1 VKVALIQLPLQ
12 SHDYVYSLENI
23 PLAAGYLAS
32 YASAENVPADIIIC
46 PANISNLGG
55 DAAILRWLEEIRP
68 DMVGFSCY
76 LWNVQRTLHLCSEI
90 RQTLKDC
97 TIVLGG
103 PEVTADNDFL
113 LSYDCF
119 HFGVVGE
126 GEETFA
132 DLLKAAGHG
141 MQGVLDIPGLMVR
154 QGSKATFTKPRSL
167 MTNLD
172 RVPSPYLNGMLAPG
186 LNKGMVMETV
196 RGCPMRCAYCYYHK
210 SSPVVRTFRA
220 DRIGEELRW
229 AGQKGIHEATIID
242 PCFARRPDLDVLLTA
257 IVSAR
262 SNKLRFS
269 CELIAEDI
277 TPVLVNALV
286 AAGLAHVEIGL
297 QSTNEK
303 ALRNINRPFARDAF
317 IHGVRLLR
325 SAGVRV
331 MTDIMVGLP
340 GDTLEDV
347 KRSIDFV
354 LAEDLC
360 DDLSLYP
367 LSILPGTKLRHK
379 AQQFGIIYQHEPPY
393 LVTKT
398 LDMDCD
404 DTREAFTYAQEA
416 TGRDLFPVELPR
428 MGTGKGH
435 KTGKIVQRIVIDEN
449 GKSLKVSADEIGQ
462 ALCIEV
468 LDRAFLNSPDS
479 LRARVQKLLVEN
491 PFTLVSW
498 IIPEEAFCAD
508 KTAEL
513 IISMSL
519 GKAHPIDSEY
529 MATFTLKRSCQ
540 LFLRG
545 NTTNNGCIYT
555 QIPLHPD
562 PSRPIWAA
570 LPEDAGPEEEEFHS
584 RHMEGLLG
592 FKPDIRY
599 HDLEAD
605 RHDALDEVL
614 AELRINPYA

>member
-1 VKVALIQLPLQ
+1 MRVALIQLPLQ
-12 SHDYVYSLENI
+12 SHDYVYSLENM

-32 YASAENVPADIIIC
+32 YASAKNVPADIIIC
-46 PANISNLGG
+46 PADILNLGG
-55 DAAILRWLEEIRP
+55 DAAIFDWVEEIRP

-76 LWNVQRTLHLCSEI
+76 LWNVQRTLHLCSKI
-90 RQTLKDC
+90 RQSLEDC
-97 TIVLGG
+97 IIVLGG

-113 LSYDCF
+113 LSCESF

-126 GEETFA
+126 GEETFV
-132 DLLKAAGHG
+132 DLINAAAHG

-154 QGSKATFTKPRSL
+154 QGSRAVFTKPRSL
-167 MTNLD
+167 MANLN
-172 RVPSPYLNGMLAPG
+172 RVPSPYLNDILPPG

-210 SSPVVRTFRA
+210 SSPVVRTFRTG
-220 DRIGEELRW
+220 RIGDELRW

-242 PCFARRPDLDVLLTA
+242 PCFARRPDLDVLLA
-257 IVSAR
+257 VMASAR
-262 SNKLRFS
+262 SDKLRFS
-269 CELIAEDI
+269 CELIGQDI
-277 TPVLVNALV
+277 TPVLVDALV

-303 ALRNINRPFARDAF
+303 ALRNINRPFERDAF
-317 IHGVRLLR
+317 IHGVKLLR

-340 GDTLEDV
+340 GDTLKDV

-354 LAEDLC
+354 LEEDLC

-379 AQQFGIIYQHEPPY
+379 AQQFGIKYQHEPPY

-398 LDMDCD
+398 HYMGCEDI
-404 DTREAFTYAQEA
+404 REAFTYAEEA

-428 MGTGKGH
+428 MSSTKEH
-435 KTGKIVQRIVIDEN
+435 KTGKIVHRIVIDDHC
-449 GKSLKVSADEIGQ
+449 KSPHVSPGEIGQ

-468 LDRAFLNSPDS
+468 RGRDFLNSRDS
-479 LRARVQKLLVEN
+479 LRKTVHALLTEN

-498 IIPEEAFCAD
+498 IMPEEAFRAH
-508 KTAEL
+508 KTADL
-513 IISMSL
+513 ITSVGI

-529 MATFTLKRSCQ
+529 MATFTPKRSCQ
-540 LFLRG
+540 LFLKG
-545 NTTNNGCIYT
+545 GTANNGCIYT

-570 LPEDAGPEEEEFHS
+570 LPEDAGPEEEQLHS

-605 RHDALDEVL
+605 RHDALDNLL
-614 AELRINPYA
+614 AERNVSP

>member
-1 VKVALIQLPLQ
+1 MKVALIQLPLQ
-12 SHDYVYSLENI
+12 SHHYVYSLENM

-32 YASAENVPADIIIC
+32 YASARNVPADIIIC
-46 PANISNLGG
+46 PAGISNLGG
-55 DAAILRWLEEIRP
+55 DAAILRWVEEIRP

-76 LWNVQRTLHLCSEI
+76 LWNVQRTLHLCSVI
-90 RQTLKDC
+90 RQRLEDC
-97 TIVLGG
+97 IIVLGG
-103 PEVTADNDFL
+103 PEVTPDNDFL

-119 HFGVVGE
+119 HFGVAGE
-126 GEETFA
+126 GEETFV
-132 DLLKAAGHG
+132 DLLNAAAHG

-154 QGSKATFTKPRSL
+154 QGSKAVFTKPRSL
-167 MTNLD
+167 MTGLD
-172 RVPSPYLNGMLAPG
+172 RVPSPYLNGILTPG

-210 SSPVVRTFRA
+210 SSPAVRTFRPG
-220 DRIGEELRW
+220 RIGEELRW

-242 PCFARRPDLDVLLTA
+242 PCFARRPDLDVLIA
-257 IVSAR
+257 AMASAR
-262 SNKLRFS
+262 SDKLRFS
-269 CELIAEDI
+269 CELNAEDI
-277 TPVLVNALV
+277 TPVLVDALV

-303 ALRNINRPFARDAF
+303 ALRNIGRPFARDAF
-317 IHGVRLLR
+317 IHGVKLLR

-379 AQQFGIIYQHEPPY
+379 AQQFGINYQHEPPY

-398 LDMDCD
+398 SHMGCEDI
-404 DTREAFTYAQEA
+404 REAFTYAEEA

-428 MGTGKGH
+428 MGPKKEH
-435 KTGKIVQRIVIDEN
+435 KTGKIVHRIVIDDN
-449 GKSLKVSADEIGQ
+449 DKSLNVSPGEIGQ

-468 LDRAFLNSPDS
+468 LGRAFLNSRDS
-479 LRARVQKLLVEN
+479 LRRIVQALLAEN

-498 IIPEEAFCAD
+498 IMPEEAFRAD
-508 KTAEL
+508 KTAEF
-513 IISMSL
+513 ITSAGI

-529 MATFTLKRSCQ
+529 MATFTPKRSCQ

-545 NTTNNGCIYT
+545 GTANNGCIYT

-562 PSRPIWAA
+562 PSRPIWSA
-570 LPEDAGPEEEEFHS
+570 LPEDAGPEEERLHS

-605 RHDALDEVL
+605 RHDALDNL
-614 AELRINPYA
+614 LGARHISS